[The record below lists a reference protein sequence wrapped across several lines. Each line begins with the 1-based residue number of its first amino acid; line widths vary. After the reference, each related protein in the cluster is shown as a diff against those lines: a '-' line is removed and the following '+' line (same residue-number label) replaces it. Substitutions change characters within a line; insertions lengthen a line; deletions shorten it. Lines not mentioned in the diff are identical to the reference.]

1 MRTRIF
7 LMTDIE
13 GTCGVLDFRDWCT
26 PDGAHYEEGRALL
39 TREVNAAI
47 AGFRQAG
54 ASEVVVVDGHGY
66 GGIERSLLDPGADY
80 SRGWKGPYPFGLDRT
95 FDAVAYVGQHAKA
108 GSRFAHLAHTGSF
121 SVLDDSINGISVG
134 EFGQV
139 TLIASTLGI
148 PVVFAA
154 GDRAFTLEASALVP
168 GVGTVAVKEGTQTD
182 PGTHC
187 SAEEYETWNGA
198 AVHFDL
204 EDVRR
209 RLEAGARSSLERL
222 AARPAAFLQVP
233 VRAPFTRKVSV
244 RREGPNPAGGL
255 RSEHPTN
262 LIDLLNTGMVPI

>member
-1 MRTRIF
+1 MGPRIF

-13 GTCGVLDFRDWCT
+13 GASGVLDFHDWCT
-26 PDGAHYEEGRALL
+26 PDGTRYEQGRALL

-80 SRGWKGPYPFGLDRT
+80 SRGWEGPYPFGLDRT

-108 GSRFAHLAHTGSF
+108 GARFAHLAHTGSF

-139 TLIASTLGI
+139 ALIASTLGI

-154 GDRAFTLEASALVP
+154 GDRAFVREASALVP
-168 GVGTVAVKEGTQTD
+168 GVGTVAVKEGIQSD

-187 SAEEYETWNGA
+187 TAEEYETWNRA
-198 AVHFDL
+198 AVHLDP
-204 EDVRR
+204 EIVRE
-209 RLEAGARSSLERL
+209 LLAAGARSALERL
-222 AARPAAFLQVP
+222 LAEPDGF
-233 VRAPFTRKVSV
+233 VRAAIAPPYSRTVVYRT
-244 RREGPNPAGGL
+244 EGL
-255 RSEHPTN
+255 RSTDERRSNHRSS
-262 LIDLLNTGMVPI
+262 LIGLLNGISDP

>member
-1 MRTRIF
+1 MGTKIF

-13 GTCGVLDFRDWCT
+13 GTCGVLDFHDWCT
-26 PDGAHYEEGRALL
+26 PEGARYEEGRALL

-54 ASEVVVVDGHGY
+54 ASEIVVVDGHGY

-139 TLIASTLGI
+139 ALIASALGI
-148 PVVFAA
+148 PVIFAA
-154 GDRAFTLEASALVP
+154 GDRAFALEASALVP
-168 GVGTVAVKEGTQTD
+168 GVGTVAVKEGTRTD
-182 PGTHC
+182 PGAHC
-187 SAEEYETWNGA
+187 TAEEYETWNRA
-198 AVHFDL
+198 AVHLDP
-204 EDVRR
+204 EIARGR
-209 RLEAGARSSLERL
+209 IEAGAKSALERL
-222 AARPAAFLQVP
+222 VAEPAGF
-233 VRAPFTRKVSV
+233 VRADIAPPYSRTVVYRPESS
-244 RREGPNPAGGL
+244 
-255 RSEHPTN
+255 RSAVESRSKHRTS
-262 LIDLLNTGMVPI
+262 LVDLLNGVSDPQ